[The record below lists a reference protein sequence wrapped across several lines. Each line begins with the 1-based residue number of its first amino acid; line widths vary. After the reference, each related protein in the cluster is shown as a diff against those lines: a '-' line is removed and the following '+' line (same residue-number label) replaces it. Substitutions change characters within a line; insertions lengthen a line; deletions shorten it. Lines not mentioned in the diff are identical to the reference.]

1 MKILCI
7 GHASWDITTVM
18 DEYPV
23 ENSKNRVYERHE
35 CGGGPASTAAY
46 LLGKWGM
53 DTTIMAIIGD
63 DYYGDNI
70 KKEFDDISV
79 NTKYLEMSPL
89 FKTTSSHIVANR
101 QNGSRTTLTYRP
113 SDIEMSDIE
122 LDFEPDIILVDG
134 QEPELSKKIISKYPK
149 AISVIDAGRDKN
161 EVIELAHMVN
171 YLVCSRD
178 FAEKVTSLKID
189 YNISQSLQDIYTALE
204 SMFKNNIVITLEDKG
219 CLYKYDNVIKIMP
232 SIKVKPLDTTGAGDI
247 FHGAFVYGLANNFDL
262 EKNLKL
268 SNIAGAISI
277 TRVGTRNSIPTMEE
291 MTEVYNEFK

>member
-23 ENSKNRVYERHE
+23 ENSKNRVFERHE
-35 CGGGPASTAAY
+35 CGGGPASNAAY

-53 DTTIMAIIGD
+53 ETTIMALVGD
-63 DYYGDNI
+63 DYYGHNI
-70 KKEFDDISV
+70 KQEFDDISV
-79 NTKYLEMSPL
+79 NANYLEINPS
-89 FKTTSSHIVANR
+89 FITTSSHIIANR
-101 QNGSRTTLTYRP
+101 HNGSRTTLTYRP
-113 SDIEMSDIE
+113 SDRQMNEVE
-122 LDFEPDIILVDG
+122 LDFEPDIILIDG
-134 QEPELSKKIISKYPK
+134 QEPELSKKILNKYPK
-149 AISVIDAGRDKN
+149 AISVIDAGRDKK

-171 YLVCSRD
+171 YLVCSKE
-178 FAEKVTSLKID
+178 FAEKVTGLKID
-189 YNISQSLQDIYTALE
+189 YNINESLKNIYLALE
-204 SMFKNNIVITLEDKG
+204 TMFKNNVVITLEDKG
-219 CLYKYDNVIKIMP
+219 CLYKYNNVIKIMP
-232 SIKVKPLDTTGAGDI
+232 SIKVKPVDTTGAGDI